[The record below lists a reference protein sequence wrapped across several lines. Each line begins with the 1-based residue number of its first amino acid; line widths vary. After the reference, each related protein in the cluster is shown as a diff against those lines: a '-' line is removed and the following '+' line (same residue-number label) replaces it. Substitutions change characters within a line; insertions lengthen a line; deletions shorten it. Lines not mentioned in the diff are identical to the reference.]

1 MENQKTPEE
10 YTGVKGL
17 VRSIYQETA
26 TSFVDSNNNYVTV
39 FPDKIEYI
47 KTQDICTGGAKTSTG
62 SVSATGSGNINPSA
76 ISSGRIVSYLTVG
89 DLVAIDGTRGLI
101 SLGIPS
107 SGVVGDNSY
116 MYMNAS
122 GIFGYHGTDTF
133 PWFFAATKDMVF
145 GSRTYHGGDFFIGE
159 IDSAYLWWQY
169 DEHKL
174 IIAGD
179 ISISGDIESSNF
191 EYDPFTGTLVGYKLE
206 YYGGNAYFGGA
217 IVSGNSFITGNTSI
231 YGNNV
236 TIAGQSIVNVG
247 NVSDSTALTIPAGL
261 LVDGTAITIANDG
274 TISANITLSWTAE
287 TDPRF
292 DHYQIRYKK
301 SSFTYYQYISSN
313 SNTITIDGLTP
324 NTSYDFAVSSVN
336 KYGIPSTYSSTV
348 TYTTAT
354 STTAP
359 AKVSGVSAVGGIQ
372 YVIVEWTSNSEKDLS
387 SYNVYRNTVNN
398 SGTAIL
404 ISNIR
409 GNYLVDGNL
418 VGGTQYFY
426 WVKAVNTSG
435 LVSTNFSTVASAT
448 PRNVAGS
455 DTVISQRGWTQTC
468 IFSSTSATQVNWGA
482 GRFIA
487 SDGTTYNILAGNTGV
502 MTARTYIF
510 LDIDVSTTQ
519 YQITTVAGNAV
530 GNNRVLIGSAINGT
544 IEATFTIFSG
554 DGAIKISKEGL
565 EDGSIDLSKFGSGL
579 TPVEVLDIL
588 PTENNFDGRMVFLT
602 TDKKLYRYN
611 AIDEEFTTAVP
622 TTDLTGTIVKE
633 QIADGSIDLSKFSNG
648 LTPIEVLDTLP
659 VDNNFDGRI
668 VFLTTDKKLYRYN
681 ATEGEFTAAVPTTD
695 LTGTITGEQI
705 AGGSIDL
712 SKFGSGLTP
721 VEVLDTLP
729 TENNFDGRIVFLT
742 IDKKL
747 YRYNGTQEEFTA
759 AVPTTDLTGTIVE
772 TQIADNSIS
781 TGKIKAN
788 AITANE
794 IAAGTITG
802 NKIAANTIEAGN
814 IATGTITANEI
825 AAQTIETG
833 NIKAGAITANEIAAG
848 TITGNKIA
856 AGTIEAGN
864 IAAET
869 ITGNEIAAQTIAAA
883 HIITGTIT
891 ATQIATNTITANQI
905 AANTI
910 TAGQIAAGTITA
922 NEIATNTITA
932 NEIAANTITAGQIAA
947 GTITGNEIAANT
959 IEAGNIKAGTIT
971 TVELNFIPVK
981 DTNVIASI
989 NASEEGIDIS
999 ASKIAT
1005 ISAEKILIDGTTYL
1019 SNWRKS
1025 GDLTKIDGGS
1035 ISTGSVTTAQL
1046 NFTPVIDGT
1055 IIASINASEEGIQ
1068 ISGEHIAISG
1078 STTFSSGYDPITKVN
1093 KLGGSYASASSGA
1106 RVLIFPDTNTGLQII
1121 DDGGAD
1127 VFKAIIG
1134 GTNVG
1139 DVIIGNYTG
1148 GQGIFY
1154 DKSEAKTI
1162 FKGSMIAGNITG
1174 VAITGGT
1181 ISIGNLN
1188 NIFKADSNGIYLG
1201 NSTFASAPFRVDM
1214 AGNLT
1219 ATSATITGAITTG
1232 AGSSINGTYIDSIA
1246 ANKITAGT
1254 GIVNN
1259 LSILSTLTMGS
1270 SGTNGIIQ
1278 SYGWNGTSAG
1288 FKMNGGATPS
1298 FELIGGTITGGTIQT
1313 SASGDRII
1321 MNGSTNKIEF
1331 KNGNILYSSMYPYGG
1346 GSGSG
1351 FVIATHGSYV
1361 GTASLILFEGIST
1374 SGVLLTAI
1382 SINLNG
1388 TTYLNGATVNGGNI
1402 TPSTNNSYSLGTN
1415 SYRFNNVHTNAIT
1428 LNGIE
1433 KTSWPTSFSGNLSDL
1448 SINTTKSWGS
1458 YGITGLGT
1466 ITPYSNNTY
1475 SLGSSSYKW
1484 NNIYSTYVTFDYLG
1498 KNLDANSYQITNVG
1512 TITPYSNNT
1521 YSLGSSSY
1529 KWNNVYSTF
1538 CTFDYL
1544 GKNLNANS
1552 YQITNVGTITP
1563 YSNNS
1568 YDLGST
1574 SYYWRNIYG
1583 INIIPHGSTASYL
1596 GNSSYYWDYLYVDTI
1611 RGASGTSSIGIEN
1624 NAYTKY
1630 LFPDS
1635 TAVYDLGSSSYFY
1648 RNTFTQ
1654 SLRLRTGLTTN
1665 PSNSGEIRYYDG
1677 TGGGFRGMVG
1687 SWLGQFDMTA
1697 K

>member
-76 ISSGRIVSYLTVG
+76 ISSGRIASYLTVG

-336 KYGIPSTYSSTV
+336 KYGIPSIYSSTV
-348 TYTTAT
+348 THTTAT

-359 AKVSGVSAVGGIQ
+359 ATVSGVSAVGGIQ
-372 YVIVEWTSNSEKDLS
+372 YVIVEWISNSEKDLS

-398 SGTAIL
+398 SGTATL
-404 ISNIR
+404 I
-409 GNYLVDGNL
+409 GNCKTNYFVDGGRT
-418 VGGTQYFY
+418 GGTEYFY

-435 LVSTNFSTVASAT
+435 LVSTDFSTVASAT
-448 PRNVAGS
+448 PRNVTSDDVVTLAGS
-455 DTVISQRGWTQTC
+455 KV
-468 IFSSTSATQVNWGA
+468 
-482 GRFIA
+482 
-487 SDGTTYNILAGNTGV
+487 
-502 MTARTYIF
+502 
-510 LDIDVSTTQ
+510 
-519 YQITTVAGNAV
+519 
-530 GNNRVLIGSAINGT
+530 
-544 IEATFTIFSG
+544 
-554 DGAIKISKEGL
+554 
-565 EDGSIDLSKFGSGL
+565 
-579 TPVEVLDIL
+579 
-588 PTENNFDGRMVFLT
+588 
-602 TDKKLYRYN
+602 
-611 AIDEEFTTAVP
+611 
-622 TTDLTGTIVKE
+622 
-633 QIADGSIDLSKFSNG
+633 
-648 LTPIEVLDTLP
+648 
-659 VDNNFDGRI
+659 
-668 VFLTTDKKLYRYN
+668 
-681 ATEGEFTAAVPTTD
+681 
-695 LTGTITGEQI
+695 
-705 AGGSIDL
+705 
-712 SKFGSGLTP
+712 
-721 VEVLDTLP
+721 
-729 TENNFDGRIVFLT
+729 
-742 IDKKL
+742 
-747 YRYNGTQEEFTA
+747 
-759 AVPTTDLTGTIVE
+759 
-772 TQIADNSIS
+772 
-781 TGKIKAN
+781 
-788 AITANE
+788 
-794 IAAGTITG
+794 
-802 NKIAANTIEAGN
+802 
-814 IATGTITANEI
+814 
-825 AAQTIETG
+825 
-833 NIKAGAITANEIAAG
+833 
-848 TITGNKIA
+848 
-856 AGTIEAGN
+856 
-864 IAAET
+864 
-869 ITGNEIAAQTIAAA
+869 
-883 HIITGTIT
+883 
-891 ATQIATNTITANQI
+891 
-905 AANTI
+905 
-910 TAGQIAAGTITA
+910 
-922 NEIATNTITA
+922 
-932 NEIAANTITAGQIAA
+932 
-947 GTITGNEIAANT
+947 
-959 IEAGNIKAGTIT
+959 
-971 TVELNFIPVK
+971 
-981 DTNVIASI
+981 
-989 NASEEGIDIS
+989 
-999 ASKIAT
+999 
-1005 ISAEKILIDGTTYL
+1005 LIDGTTYL

-1174 VAITGGT
+1174 STITG
-1181 ISIGNLN
+1181 
-1188 NIFKADSNGIYLG
+1188 
-1201 NSTFASAPFRVDM
+1201 
-1214 AGNLT
+1214 
-1219 ATSATITGAITTG
+1219 ATITG
-1232 AGSSINGTYIDSIA
+1232 S
-1246 ANKITAGT
+1246 
-1254 GIVNN
+1254 
-1259 LSILSTLTMGS
+1259 
-1270 SGTNGIIQ
+1270 
-1278 SYGWNGTSAG
+1278 
-1288 FKMNGGATPS
+1288 
-1298 FELIGGTITGGTIQT
+1298 TITGGIVQT

-1346 GSGSG
+1346 GDGSG

-1382 SINLNG
+1382 SISLNG

-1433 KTSWPTSFSGNLSDL
+1433 KTSRPTSFGGNLSDL
-1448 SINTTKSWGS
+1448 YINTTKSWSG

-1466 ITPYSNNTY
+1466 ITPYSNNSY
-1475 SLGSSSYKW
+1475 DLGSSSY
-1484 NNIYSTYVTFDYLG
+1484 
-1498 KNLDANSYQITNVG
+1498 
-1512 TITPYSNNT
+1512 
-1521 YSLGSSSY
+1521 
-1529 KWNNVYSTF
+1529 
-1538 CTFDYL
+1538 
-1544 GKNLNANS
+1544 
-1552 YQITNVGTITP
+1552 
-1563 YSNNS
+1563 
-1568 YDLGST
+1568 
-1574 SYYWRNIYG
+1574 YWRNVYG
-1583 INIIPHGSTASYL
+1583 INIIPSGSYTSYL
-1596 GNSSYYWDYLYVDTI
+1596 GNSSYYWDYFYVDTI
-1611 RGASGTSSIGIEN
+1611 RGAGGTNSIEIEN
-1624 NAYTKY
+1624 NAFTRY
-1630 LFPDS
+1630 LFPAYNV
-1635 TAVYDLGSSSYFY
+1635 TYDIGLSGLFY
-1648 RNTFTQ
+1648 KNVFTQ
-1654 SLRLRTGLTTN
+1654 SLRLRTGQSTN
-1665 PSNSGEIRYYDG
+1665 PSYSGEIRYYDA
-1677 TGGGFRGMVG
+1677 TGGGFRGVVG

>member
-1 MENQKTPEE
+1 
-10 YTGVKGL
+10 
-17 VRSIYQETA
+17 
-26 TSFVDSNNNYVTV
+26 
-39 FPDKIEYI
+39 
-47 KTQDICTGGAKTSTG
+47 
-62 SVSATGSGNINPSA
+62 
-76 ISSGRIVSYLTVG
+76 
-89 DLVAIDGTRGLI
+89 
-101 SLGIPS
+101 
-107 SGVVGDNSY
+107 
-116 MYMNAS
+116 

-372 YVIVEWTSNSEKDLS
+372 YVIVEWISNSEKDLS

-398 SGTAIL
+398 SETATL
-404 ISNIR
+404 ISNIK

-435 LVSTNFSTVASAT
+435 LVSTNFSTVVSAT
-448 PRNVAGS
+448 PRNVVGS

-482 GRFIA
+482 GKFIA

-565 EDGSIDLSKFGSGL
+565 EDGSIDLSKFSNGL

-747 YRYNGTQEEFTA
+747 YRYDGTQEEFTA

-833 NIKAGAITANEIAAG
+833 NIKAGAITANEIAVG

-864 IAAET
+864 
-869 ITGNEIAAQTIAAA
+869 
-883 HIITGTIT
+883 
-891 ATQIATNTITANQI
+891 
-905 AANTI
+905 
-910 TAGQIAAGTITA
+910 
-922 NEIATNTITA
+922 
-932 NEIAANTITAGQIAA
+932 IAA

-971 TVELNFIPVK
+971 TVELNFTPVK

-1035 ISTGSVTTAQL
+1035 ISTGSITTTQL

-1055 IIASINASEEGIQ
+1055 IIASINASEEGIK
-1068 ISGEHIAISG
+1068 ISGEHIEISG
-1078 STTFSSGYDPITKVN
+1078 STSFSSGYDPTSKVD
-1093 KLGGSYASASSGA
+1093 KLGGSYATASSGA

-1121 DDGGAD
+1121 DNGGAD

-1174 VAITGGT
+1174 V
-1181 ISIGNLN
+1181 
-1188 NIFKADSNGIYLG
+1188 
-1201 NSTFASAPFRVDM
+1201 
-1214 AGNLT
+1214 
-1219 ATSATITGAITTG
+1219 
-1232 AGSSINGTYIDSIA
+1232 
-1246 ANKITAGT
+1246 
-1254 GIVNN
+1254 
-1259 LSILSTLTMGS
+1259 
-1270 SGTNGIIQ
+1270 
-1278 SYGWNGTSAG
+1278 
-1288 FKMNGGATPS
+1288 
-1298 FELIGGTITGGTIQT
+1298 TITGGTIQT
-1313 SASGDRII
+1313 AISGKRVEIKTEGEYENSIAIFD
-1321 MNGSTNKIEF
+1321 ST
-1331 KNGNILYSSMYPYGG
+1331 GNIGIHLFDNSIFGGWTNSAIIFDQSYGLRVAFPFPTSDQGYIYFLRNSSQSYGAAAPIITGYP
-1346 GSGSG
+1346 
-1351 FVIATHGSYV
+1351 
-1361 GTASLILFEGIST
+1361 SL
-1374 SGVLLTAI
+1374 AI
-1382 SINLNG
+1382 EVDSITLNG
-1388 TTYLNGATVNGGNI
+1388 TT
-1402 TPSTNNSYSLGTN
+1402 
-1415 SYRFNNVHTNAIT
+1415 R
-1428 LNGIE
+1428 
-1433 KTSWPTSFSGNLSDL
+1433 TSWPTSFSGNLSDL
-1448 SINTTKSWGS
+1448 SINTAKNWGS

-1466 ITPYSNNTY
+1466 ITPYSNN
-1475 SLGSSSYKW
+1475 S
-1484 NNIYSTYVTFDYLG
+1484 
-1498 KNLDANSYQITNVG
+1498 
-1512 TITPYSNNT
+1512 

-1529 KWNNVYSTF
+1529 KWNNVYSTYG
-1538 CTFDYL
+1538 TFDYL
-1544 GKNLNANS
+1544 GKSLNANT
-1552 YQITNVGTITP
+1552 YGITGLGTITP

-1568 YDLGST
+1568 CDLGSS
-1574 SYYWRNIYG
+1574 SYYWRNVYG
-1583 INIIPHGSTASYL
+1583 INIIPSGSYTSYL
-1596 GNSSYYWDYLYVDTI
+1596 GNSSYYWDYFYVDTI
-1611 RGASGTSSIGIEN
+1611 RGAGGTNSIEIEN
-1624 NAYTKY
+1624 NAFTRY
-1630 LFPDS
+1630 LFPAS
-1635 TAVYDLGSSSYFY
+1635 NVTYDIGGSGLFY
-1648 RNTFTQ
+1648 KNVFTQ
-1654 SLRLRTGLTTN
+1654 SLRLRTGQSTN
-1665 PSNSGEIRYYDG
+1665 PSYSGEIRYYDA

-1687 SWLGQFDMTA
+1687 SLLKQFDMTA